1 MRKLLL
7 VLFCACS
14 SLANAQV
21 WYTFE
26 DDSYKST
33 LTIDALNFQ
42 GNVWQVGKPYK
53 NVFNKAYLMTNAIV
67 TDTVNP
73 YPAINTSV
81 FYIKV
86 PTHADSLLHR
96 FVSSLDFWY
105 RLDIDADAS
114 AKVEISG
121 NKGIT
126 WRDLLKDASGVFN
139 CGYAQTKASLD
150 SSTYGWASF
159 YINFSALRDSLT
171 ADTTIFKF
179 TFSSTKNDQHKAG
192 WMIDEMSVQ
201 YSSEV
206 AVQQLS
212 APASIHIYPDPAGD
226 QLTISATERI
236 HNITI
241 CNSMGQM
248 VYTHEYNAQ
257 EVPVSTRG
265 FAPGTY
271 FLKVNNN
278 ATKKF
283 IKR

>member
-7 VLFCACS
+7 VLFCVCS
-14 SLANAQV
+14 GLANAQV

-42 GNVWQVGKPYK
+42 GNVWQVGRPYK
-53 NVFNKAYLMTNAIV
+53 NVFNKAYEMTNAIV
-67 TDTVNP
+67 TDTVNA
-73 YPAINTSV
+73 YPPVNTSV

-86 PTHADSLLHR
+86 PTYADSLMQR
-96 FVSSLDFWY
+96 FASSLDFWY
-105 RLDIDADAS
+105 RLDIDADAA

-126 WRDLLKDASGVFN
+126 WRNMLKDASGVFN
-139 CGYAQTKASLD
+139 SGYAQTKASLD

-212 APASIHIYPDPAGD
+212 APATVHICPNPAND
-226 QLTISATERI
+226 KLTISATEAIR
-236 HNITI
+236 NITI
-241 CNSMGQM
+241 CNSMGQT
-248 VYTHEYNAQ
+248 VYTHEYNAK

-265 FAPGTY
+265 YAPGTY
-271 FLKVNNN
+271 FLKVNNGI
-278 ATKKF
+278 TKKF
-283 IKR
+283 IKQ